1 MIKLKDLL
9 FEQTSRSS
17 GVIIV
22 AATPDQTSNVTA
34 AKALEAGTG
43 KKISGTP
50 DNSKAVI
57 KQAGASGELAWG
69 NKTISEQDYFKY
81 GNDVQTGI
89 FEVEGPKLL
98 KSIIET
104 SGNGIFLLGR
114 YFKALIESK
123 KISPEG
129 NPNRARGYNVIFNFN
144 SKTAGYQ
151 ILEFNPK
158 VQDSIRGTTGR
169 QLLAMAMV
177 KAGMISGDE
186 LSKSKLGPEAENVAT
201 SWVKRPNTHWVVPN
215 LGNHDSYRKYLQSV
229 GGNELDNA
237 ISNWISKYQGKDPRQ
252 VETEALQDWQQIQ
265 PLLVKTLS
273 DRHKALYVAIANNY
287 GINPKQLES
296 VLSPISQFWSD
307 SYIGGKGNWDSI
319 LSAAPPRTRT
329 GTRSTPGVTSKNI
342 SGGEVGKV

>member
-9 FEQTSRSS
+9 FEQTSRSN

-22 AATPDQTSNVTA
+22 SATPSQTSNITA
-34 AKALEAGTG
+34 AKELEAGVG
-43 KKISGTP
+43 RKISGTP
-50 DNSKAVI
+50 DNNKAVI
-57 KQAGASGELAWG
+57 KQPGASGELAWG
-69 NKTISEQDYFKY
+69 NKTSSEQDYFKFD
-81 GNDVQTGI
+81 GDVQTGI
-89 FEVEGPKLL
+89 FEVEGPDLL
-98 KSIIET
+98 KQIIET

-114 YFKALIESK
+114 YLKALNIG
-123 KISPEG
+123 G
-129 NPNRARGYNVIFNFN
+129 NRTRAYNVIFNFN

-158 VQDSIRGTTGR
+158 DQESQRGYIGQ

-252 VETEALQDWQQIQ
+252 VETEALRDWQQIQ

-273 DRHKALYVAIANNY
+273 DRHKALYTAIANNY
-287 GINPKQLES
+287 GVNPKQLES

-319 LSAAPPRTRT
+319 LSAAAPRTRT
-329 GTRSTPGVTSKNI
+329 GTTSTPGVTSKNV